1 MYPYEALELLVVLM
15 PLIVSSKRPRVV
27 KGEHFI
33 VTPYPPTTIPDLPPR
48 LRVAGTVLLPPTATP
63 WAWIDFRAVRRTK
76 APLSQLSRVSESG
89 ATTLIPRDTDLV
101 AYGSLFQLIAPGMDT
116 SSNVAIE
123 KRARSW
129 RGDLD
134 SKKLLFRLAYLIR
147 LTDCFETII
156 AAMFDIQGC
165 LKNKQYFTDL
175 NKTEL
180 GVTNHWVGLTSM
192 FFDED
197 GDLAHE
203 FFVEVPPTRR
213 GCKATMK
220 KVLDNLT
227 PQEK

>member
-1 MYPYEALELLVVLM
+1 MVVN
-15 PLIVSSKRPRVV
+15 
-27 KGEHFI
+27 
-33 VTPYPPTTIPDLPPR
+33 DL
-48 LRVAGTVLLPPTATP
+48 G

-101 AYGSLFQLIAPGMDT
+101 TYGSLFQLIAPGMDT

-123 KRARSW
+123 KRA
-129 RGDLD
+129 
-134 SKKLLFRLAYLIR
+134 
-147 LTDCFETII
+147 
-156 AAMFDIQGC
+156 
-165 LKNKQYFTDL
+165 DL

-227 PQEK
+227 PQSKSPQKLPLPAGSNTSGYQSPHVYPVSRCLDLPTVVFSLGIPRSFDWLGTRALAKVEN